1 VSFQESRLW
10 QEEKLMVIAK
20 LFFSM
25 TCPTNKELF
34 QMTRIPPEAPLEGIK
49 SNLSNLFGVNFL
61 MN

>member
-1 VSFQESRLW
+1 
-10 QEEKLMVIAK
+10 MVIAK